1 MLLVGDLI
9 RIPMSVGTTGRH
21 PTKGVPWKT
30 IHREQA
36 VLVGHPKKKKGKK
49 NMKGNIAIDRAPKF

>member
-9 RIPMSVGTTGRH
+9 RVPKYVGTTRKH
-21 PTKGVPWKT
+21 PTKGVPLKT
-30 IHREQA
+30 IHKERA

-49 NMKGNIAIDRAPKF
+49 NMKGNIAIDRAPRF